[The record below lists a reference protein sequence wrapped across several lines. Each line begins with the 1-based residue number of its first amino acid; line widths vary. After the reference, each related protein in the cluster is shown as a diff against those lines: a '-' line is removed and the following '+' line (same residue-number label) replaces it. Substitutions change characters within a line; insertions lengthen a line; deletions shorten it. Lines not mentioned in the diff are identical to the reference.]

1 MKLASSA
8 TFGGK
13 LVDVLTL
20 QHNSTYIIA
29 ATAITWYW
37 TIPLNLGY
45 PKTVSGPDFLV
56 FWLSNLMK
64 LFLLKGDVLE
74 KSVSSRDQSR
84 IISNLLCRLQFLKCI
99 M

>member
-8 TFGGK
+8 TFSGK

-29 ATAITWYW
+29 ATAINWYW

-45 PKTVSGPDFLV
+45 PKTVLGPDLLV

-64 LFLLKGDVLE
+64 LFLLKGYVLFKFLE
-74 KSVSSRDQSR
+74 KSVSSRDQPH
-84 IISNLLCRLQFLKCI
+84 IISNLLCRLRF
-99 M
+99 